1 MRCGRN
7 NKVDDRGAASISRT
21 DFRGSETIKITGLL
35 PRGTDK
41 PSAHLHSQF
50 RRLAD
55 AVTQS
60 DFEQMSEQVA
70 V

>member
-1 MRCGRN
+1 M
-7 NKVDDRGAASISRT
+7 DDRGAVSISHT
-21 DFRGSETIKITGLL
+21 DFRGSETIKITGLF
-35 PRGTDK
+35 PCGTDK
-41 PSAHLHSQF
+41 PSTHLHLQF

-60 DFEQMSEQVA
+60 DFEQTSERVA